1 MKHDYHII
9 VIGAGSAGLVSASG
23 IAALGAKVALIE
35 SGKMGGDC
43 LNTGCVPSKT
53 FLKSAHIASAM
64 NDSSR
69 YGIDS
74 GSINVDWDAIKTR
87 IQSIIKEIEPHDS
100 KERFEKMGVDV
111 FLGKAHLLD
120 NHTVLIGDEKITG
133 RNIVLA
139 TGSDPLIPSI
149 PGLQSIPY
157 KTNLDIF
164 DLPAL
169 PKKLLIL
176 GSGSIAL
183 ELGQG
188 FSHLGVDVTI
198 ISRSSRLFQRDEP
211 EVHDMML
218 NALSRA
224 GMKIH
229 LNVAIKQ
236 VVSID
241 SDVKVQFE
249 ERGIPIEVTGDTL
262 LVALGRKPA
271 TASLGLEN
279 TKVQCDKNGFIVTDQ
294 NLRTHE
300 SNIYACGDVVGPY
313 LFTHMAGYQ
322 AGIVIRNVLFR
333 LGAKINY
340 KKVTWC
346 TYTKPEVAHVGL
358 LETQAKEQNL
368 YKESLYIPLNAND
381 RAKADHDRVGFLK
394 FVVDKKDRLIGAT
407 IVSEKAG
414 DLIPLASLAIQK
426 GLKPSSFLS
435 VIYPY
440 PTIAEIYSSAA
451 LEKTKSSLKQW
462 HKKIIHLLF
471 LR

>member
-1 MKHDYHII
+1 MKYDYHII
-9 VIGAGSAGLVSASG
+9 VIGAGSAGLVTASG
-23 IAALGAKVALIE
+23 IATIGAKVALIE
-35 SGKMGGDC
+35 SDKMGGDC

-64 NDSSR
+64 NDGSQ

-74 GSINVDWDAIKTR
+74 GPINVDWQAVKTR

-111 FLGKAHLLD
+111 FLGKAYLLD
-120 NHTVLIGDEKITG
+120 NHTVLIGEEKITG

-149 PGLQSIPY
+149 PGLQSVPY

-164 DLPAL
+164 DLPEL

-211 EVHDMML
+211 EVHDTML
-218 NALSRA
+218 NTLSRA

-229 LNVAIKQ
+229 LNAAIMQ

-241 SDVKVQFE
+241 NDVKVQFE

-279 TKVQCDKNGFIVTDQ
+279 TKVQCDKKGFIITDQ

-333 LGAKINY
+333 LGSKVDY

-358 LETQAKEQNL
+358 TEAQARDQGL
-368 YKESLYIPLNAND
+368 YKESLYFPLNKND
-381 RAKADHDRVGFLK
+381 RARTDNDRIGFLK
-394 FVVDKKDRLIGAT
+394 LVVNKKGLLIGAT

-414 DLIPLASLAIQK
+414 DLIPLATLAIQK
-426 GLKPSSFLS
+426 GLKPSSFLGI
-435 VIYPY
+435 IYPY
-440 PTIAEIYSSAA
+440 PIIAESYSSAA
-451 LEKTKSSLKQW
+451 LEKTKSSLKEW
-462 HKKIIHLLF
+462 HKKLIHFVF